1 MCSGSEPDQM
11 NLIPVSFTLMETV
24 VLNVR
29 RVSRLDLHRNVSTA
43 SLRTSAPLMPGLITA
58 LWPHVE
64 RFCLEMEQNW
74 TLEVSLFCCLE
85 NSNIQVSN
93 YTKKSNKLH
102 QGQLLIIFS
111 CSLFFPFNNVSG
123 PSTWSPTADALIYLL
138 CATLA
143 IGLVF
148 IAFLLHCYNSNRS
161 YSQCYSSGYN

>member
-43 SLRTSAPLMPGLITA
+43 SLRTSARLMPGLITA

-74 TLEVSLFCCLE
+74 TLKVKIPPKRSIIIIHSDLFR
-85 NSNIQVSN
+85 SSK
-93 YTKKSNKLH
+93 T
-102 QGQLLIIFS
+102 LIIFS
-111 CSLFFPFNNVSG
+111 FSCYLSTQHVGFADGHYSCVSALCCSGDKSDCDFLPELHHEEEIL
-123 PSTWSPTADALIYLL
+123 WLL
-138 CATLA
+138 Q
-143 IGLVF
+143 
-148 IAFLLHCYNSNRS
+148 R
-161 YSQCYSSGYN
+161 